1 MGRTLDLRLVL
12 KCKVIRGA
20 RNSVEN
26 WVRGLAC
33 DLTGSVRSG
42 SFRALMHPVRFAAV
56 GHFGCRWIAD
66 LQGAILPATFG
77 DSHGQLEILAR
88 RRNTERYSTSR
99 SDHSTVRNGRFRPGA
114 LQTAAP
120 TRPAARPRHPSLSR
134 PSERNRRAGRM
145 TFGLSSC

>member
-1 MGRTLDLRLVL
+1 MTKTAEPDRVTIRWGAGDGMGRTLDLRLVL

-56 GHFGCRWIAD
+56 GHFGCRWIAIFKVRFCPRHLGTRTD
-66 LQGAILPATFG
+66 NWKFWRDGGTPSATPLPGPTIPLFA
-77 DSHGQLEILAR
+77 
-88 RRNTERYSTSR
+88 
-99 SDHSTVRNGRFRPGA
+99 
-114 LQTAAP
+114 TAA
-120 TRPAARPRHPSLSR
+120 ADLELCRPRR
-134 PSERNRRAGRM
+134 PPGPPRGPVTRH
-145 TFGLSSC
+145 